1 MIIVA
6 DTTPLISLMK
16 CDCLGV
22 LQELFGEVHIPEAV
36 YMELTSNSKFAE
48 EALAITNSDFIHRV
62 NLEDQKSVTLFKRA
76 TGLDIGESEAIIL
89 SDNLNADFLLMDE
102 VKGRK
107 IAIQMGIHIMGTV
120 GILLLAYDLGILSA
134 GDIKAIVELLR
145 NSNRHISEKLFKQLI
160 DKISEKE

>member
-6 DTTPLISLMK
+6 DTTPLISLIK
-16 CDCLGV
+16 CDCLRV

-36 YMELTSNSKFAE
+36 YMELTSNPKFAE

-89 SDNLNADFLLMDE
+89 SDNLNADFLLIDE

-134 GDIKAIVELLR
+134 EDIKAIVELLR
-145 NSNRHISEKLFKQLI
+145 NSNRHISERLFKQLI

>member
-1 MIIVA
+1 
-6 DTTPLISLMK
+6 
-16 CDCLGV
+16 
-22 LQELFGEVHIPEAV
+22 
-36 YMELTSNSKFAE
+36 MELTSNPKFAE
-48 EALAITNSDFIHRV
+48 EVLAITNSDFIYRV

-134 GDIKAIVELLR
+134 EDIKAIVELLR